1 FTELYI
7 GVLFAKSPTDGV
19 GNVDGFVLD
28 GATFFEITQKGVYAE
43 TLLNALMT
51 NLIMT
56 NVGEYGGGRTFG
68 AQGLHGAGID
78 LNFKYETGVYENVVI
93 DGFTFTNVGLSN
105 GLGTPH
111 ANAGA
116 ITVKV
121 RDDAPSYSGNPADF
135 IGQLIIRNG
144 TVDGTSVGV
153 RAGESG
159 KTVGGPAVLIDGVAI
174 HNAHFGDVE
183 NLTTSQVSVTLP
195 EYDADFP

>member
-1 FTELYI
+1 FLTAVEVGDSDGLTLTEMTLTDGAFGVNKAMDADVTNLTINGGLFTELYI

-56 NVGEYGGGRTFG
+56 NVGEYGGGRPFG

-93 DGFTFTNVGLSN
+93 DGFTFTNVGL
-105 GLGTPH
+105 
-111 ANAGA
+111 
-116 ITVKV
+116 
-121 RDDAPSYSGNPADF
+121 
-135 IGQLIIRNG
+135 
-144 TVDGTSVGV
+144 
-153 RAGESG
+153 
-159 KTVGGPAVLIDGVAI
+159 
-174 HNAHFGDVE
+174 
-183 NLTTSQVSVTLP
+183 
-195 EYDADFP
+195 